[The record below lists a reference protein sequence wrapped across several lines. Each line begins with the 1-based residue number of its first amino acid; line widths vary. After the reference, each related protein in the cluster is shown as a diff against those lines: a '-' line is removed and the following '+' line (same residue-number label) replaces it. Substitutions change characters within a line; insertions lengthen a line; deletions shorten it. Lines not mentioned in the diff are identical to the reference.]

1 MKEKKPEAVPVGAA
15 SEVMNNPPRA
25 RARVVGLR
33 SPTEILEE
41 SFCSPTTGARVRT
54 RTRVKDPA
62 AYFRAWRIARWGG
75 DFDPVRAAVE
85 EAVESFSTKNPESDR
100 AIWLKI
106 ANRVGAE
113 AFMEAVWQKQ
123 SEIRNDRTRLR
134 DTASAFQKLLNAR
147 FPKPEGG
154 AR

>member
-1 MKEKKPEAVPVGAA
+1 MKE
-15 SEVMNNPPRA
+15 
-25 RARVVGLR
+25 
-33 SPTEILEE
+33 
-41 SFCSPTTGARVRT
+41 
-54 RTRVKDPA
+54 DPA
-62 AYFRAWRIARWGG
+62 AYLRAWRIARWGG

-154 AR
+154 AA

>member
-15 SEVMNNPPRA
+15 SEVMNSQPRA
-25 RARVVGLR
+25 RAHAPARDKVVR
-33 SPTEILEE
+33 RDILDIP
-41 SFCSPTTGARVRT
+41 CSQTARPSA
-54 RTRVKDPA
+54 RTRVKDPS

-106 ANRVGAE
+106 ANRVGAD
-113 AFMEAVWQKQ
+113 AFMEAVWQKR

-134 DTASAFQKLLNAR
+134 DTASAFQKILNER
-147 FPKPEGG
+147 FPKPKKGG
-154 AR
+154 AA